1 MGNMLHQWR
10 KGVAEM
16 KESVKLSE
24 LFSTVQQR
32 KGDRFV
38 KLFMAS
44 FAISMMIVVFASIL
58 EFLRTLAAVPDRERL
73 HGVQEESQRRDELI
87 VSRYFYDFI
96 ISHQHSRGHA
106 ASLPG
111 REAGWPPA
119 CPK

>member
-1 MGNMLHQWR
+1 MLHQWR

-58 EFLRTLAAVPDRERL
+58 EFLCTLAAVPDRERL

-96 ISHQHSRGHA
+96 ISRQHS
-106 ASLPG
+106 
-111 REAGWPPA
+111 
-119 CPK
+119 